1 MQHVW
6 EGFAMKKV
14 FKWGIFIIIVA
25 LIAGYM
31 YIESTKP
38 FQVEVIT
45 ATTQTIAEVIEE
57 EATVVAVNDLSLYA
71 LTGGKVGKVRVK
83 VGDHVSKGNL
93 LFEIDNRELGYQIAQ
108 LNAQLISLE
117 GQEKQMYP
125 ELRPSQIKQQELLI
139 EQAQIQHRA
148 AIEDHERVKVL
159 YEAGAI
165 SLEVYQQAE
174 RTVNILENTLAQQ
187 IQALDTLKDQYIPT
201 QGIDEQFAGQRQLIQ
216 AQIESLN
223 YQLANTRIYAPV
235 SGTVTSLQIEN
246 GMVVP
251 AGFQALTLF
260 EQDKYELE
268 VMLLTKDVVEVELG
282 MEVVVK
288 QERKTGDITFVGK
301 VERIAPA
308 AVDTISALGLKESRI
323 KVIVSIDRDNIP
335 EVVELRPG
343 FVFDVVF
350 TIHEEHG
357 KVVLPKTAI
366 FTHDGTDT
374 IWVVRDGLAKLQQ
387 ISTGFETSDRVV
399 IEQGINVGEQVIRNP
414 RLPELKQEL
423 VVEIINF

>member
-1 MQHVW
+1 
-6 EGFAMKKV
+6 MKKV
-14 FKWGIFIIIVA
+14 FKWGMFIIVVA
-25 LIAGYM
+25 LISGYM

-45 ATTQTIAEVIEE
+45 VTAHTIAEVIEE

-83 VGDHVSKGNL
+83 EGNQVSKGDL

-108 LNAQLISLE
+108 LNAQLISLT

-125 ELRPSQIKQQELLI
+125 ELHPSQIKQQELFI
-139 EQAQIQHRA
+139 QQAQIQHQA
-148 AIEDHERVKVL
+148 AVEDYERVKAL

-165 SLEVYQQAE
+165 SFEQYQQSE
-174 RTVNILENTLAQQ
+174 RTVNILENALAQQ
-187 IQALDTLKDQYIPT
+187 IQALDTLKDQYVPT

-216 AQIESLN
+216 TQIDSLN

-235 SGTVTSLQIEN
+235 TGVVTSLQIEK

-268 VMLLTKDVVEVELG
+268 VMLLTTDVVEIELG
-282 MEVVVK
+282 MEVNVK
-288 QERKTGDITFVGK
+288 QERKTGDITFTGK

-308 AVDTISALGLKESRI
+308 AVDTISVLGLKESRI
-323 KVIVSIDRDNIP
+323 KVIIGIEKADIP

-343 FVFDVVF
+343 FVFDVAF
-350 TIHEEHG
+350 TVHEEHE
-357 KVVLPKTAI
+357 KIVLPKTAI
-366 FTHDGTDT
+366 FTHDGSDA
-374 IWVVRDGLAKLQQ
+374 IWVVRDGLAELQHVK
-387 ISTGFETSDRVV
+387 TGFETSDRVV

-414 RLPELKQEL
+414 RLSELKQGL